1 MALIRWQQ
9 PRDSQG
15 IQREIDTLVNKF
27 WGDPRTW
34 HSTGWHP
41 SVDVAESENEFTV
54 YAELP
59 GLNKEDI
66 KVTLEDNMLTIEGER
81 KRIEEKQ
88 DAQVRRSE
96 RFYGTFKR
104 AFTLSSEIDTEKV
117 SADYKDG
124 ILTLTLPKFEAAKPR
139 QIDVA
144 VS

>member
-1 MALIRWQQ
+1 MALIRWQ
-9 PRDSQG
+9 PRESRG

-27 WGDPRTW
+27 WGDPHTW
-34 HSTGWHP
+34 HGTGWHP
-41 SVDVAESENEFTV
+41 SVDVAESENAFTV

-81 KRIEEKQ
+81 KRTAEKEN
-88 DAQVRRSE
+88 AQVHRSE

-104 AFTLSSEIDTEKV
+104 AFTLSSEIDSDKV

-124 ILTLTLPKFEAAKPR
+124 ILTLTLPKSEAAKPR

>member
-1 MALIRWQQ
+1 MALIRWQ
-9 PRDSQG
+9 PRESRG

-27 WGDPRTW
+27 WGDPHTW
-34 HSTGWHP
+34 HGTGWHP

-81 KRIEEKQ
+81 KREDEQKDKQ
-88 DAQVRRSE
+88 FFRRE
-96 RFYGTFKR
+96 RSYGTFKR
-104 AFTLSSEIDTEKV
+104 AFKLGTEV
-117 SADYKDG
+117 QADKIAANYKDG
-124 ILTLTLPKFEAAKPR
+124 ILTLTVPKSEAAKPR
-139 QIDVA
+139 QIEVA